1 MRRNLQHATKSLR
14 NFPKNPFPT
23 KKFWDISRRIANYN
37 FDQNYQSETLPPV
50 EDLSKHYKNLLRK
63 KAVKML
69 KNVKAPEKDSV
80 SYEIRKRSNKAIVES
95 VQILFNKIHDTGY
108 YPKSW
113 NNDFVC
119 PNEESGRGGTYSG
132 SQDIRD

>member
-1 MRRNLQHATKSLR
+1 MYIYDTKSYFGTLIDIR
-14 NFPKNPFPT
+14 NK
-23 KKFWDISRRIANYN
+23 N

-113 NNDFVC
+113 DDDFVC
-119 PNEESGRGGTYSG
+119 PNKESGQGGTYSG
-132 SQDIRD
+132 SRDIRD